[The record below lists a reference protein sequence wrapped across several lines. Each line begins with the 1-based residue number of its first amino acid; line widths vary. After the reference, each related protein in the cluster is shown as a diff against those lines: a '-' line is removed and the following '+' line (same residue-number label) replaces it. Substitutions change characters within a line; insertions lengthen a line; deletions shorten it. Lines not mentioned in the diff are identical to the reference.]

1 MEMRTNTGSLVM
13 QRTVKVHDIHPTIEI
28 AFVNSNNTVLDRII
42 DDDDEYIRVNVQDV
56 DDLIG
61 TYLGDIELSWPGFGS
76 ITLPIEG
83 QVGGSE
89 VAIKLDLPT

>member
-13 QRTVKVHDIHPTIEI
+13 QRTIKVEDIHPTIDI
-28 AFVNSNNTVLDRII
+28 RIVNSNNTELDRII
-42 DDDDEYIRVNVQDV
+42 DNDDEFIVVRVEDV
-56 DDLIG
+56 DNNLG

-83 QVGGSE
+83 QVGGAE
-89 VAIKLDLPT
+89 VNIN